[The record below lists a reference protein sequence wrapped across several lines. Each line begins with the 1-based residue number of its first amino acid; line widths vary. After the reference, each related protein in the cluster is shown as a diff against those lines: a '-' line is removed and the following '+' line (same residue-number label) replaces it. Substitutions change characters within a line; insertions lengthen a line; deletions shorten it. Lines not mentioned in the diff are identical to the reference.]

1 MNWTKQDFSH
11 VMSLDLGPLVRIKQ
25 ALTRLKQEVQQMEVR
40 IGVVS
45 LMLFVL
51 HSPTSFPVSLFFLL
65 PGDGKK
71 RDPGNEIAHSFK
83 LCLETKQLQPVFCFV
98 FVFNMVGLSR
108 VSSCSYKPTS
118 FPLTDDQNDDCTYQ
132 HFRLTGVTRG

>member
-1 MNWTKQDFSH
+1 ML
-11 VMSLDLGPLVRIKQ
+11 SLDLGPLVRIKQ

-51 HSPTSFPVSLFFLL
+51 HSPTSFPGSLFFLL

-83 LCLETKQLQPVFCFV
+83 LHLGMKQLQPVFCVV
-98 FVFNMVGLSR
+98 FVLIW
-108 VSSCSYKPTS
+108 
-118 FPLTDDQNDDCTYQ
+118 LD
-132 HFRLTGVTRG
+132 